1 MIEFD
6 NIDIS
11 VVIPVYNAGDFIHT
25 CLDSIIA
32 QEGNCREDIGIKYN
46 IKCLNKIFRHIFL
59 SIDYILW
66 V

>member
-32 QEGNCREDIGIKYN
+32 QEGNYK
-46 IKCLNKIFRHIFL
+46 
-59 SIDYILW
+59 
-66 V
+66 